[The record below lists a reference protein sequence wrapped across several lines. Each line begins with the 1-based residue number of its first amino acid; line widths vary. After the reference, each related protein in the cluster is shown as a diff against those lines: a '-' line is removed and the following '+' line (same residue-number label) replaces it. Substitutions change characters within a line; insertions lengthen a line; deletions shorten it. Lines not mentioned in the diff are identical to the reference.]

1 LEPRNDL
8 HDGEKLFYKAD
19 IDAYFEREVWP
30 QVFEAWMDPSNNT
43 LGYEMDVN
51 RYLYTAPRWLDETNA
66 DVNKAEDAIWRLLRE
81 VPR

>member
-1 LEPRNDL
+1 
-8 HDGEKLFYKAD
+8 
-19 IDAYFEREVWP
+19 
-30 QVFEAWMDPSNNT
+30 MDPSNNT